1 MSRFIAEADRFQG
14 TLLPESID
22 EYVSEENPV
31 RVIEACVDA
40 LDLAGL
46 GFAGVEPKVTGRPA
60 YHPAT
65 MLKIYLYGYLNR
77 MKSAGGTSLRPM
89 YRVLAARLFCCASQ

>member
-1 MSRFIAEADRFQG
+1 MSRFIAEADRSQG

-31 RVIEACVDA
+31 RVIDAFVEA
-40 LDLAGL
+40 LDLSSL
-46 GFAGVEPKVTGRPA
+46 GFDGIEPKATGRPA

-65 MLKIYLYGYLNR
+65 MLK
-77 MKSAGGTSLRPM
+77 S
-89 YRVLAARLFCCASQ
+89 